1 MVLAEICLQRKTVL
15 NALKMTQTFQQGS
28 SRMIQECVG
37 ARVKRRQR
45 GRQPLWG
52 TEEAFL
58 GHVVGT
64 SPHSNVTSDLTVRVS
79 HWDQSAVTAI
89 DSGLGKVRSLTSV
102 LQA

>member
-1 MVLAEICLQRKTVL
+1 MC
-15 NALKMTQTFQQGS
+15 
-28 SRMIQECVG
+28 
-37 ARVKRRQR
+37 
-45 GRQPLWG
+45 GRQSQKEAKEKTALAPNSLVWG

-79 HWDQSAVTAI
+79 HWDQSAVTAM